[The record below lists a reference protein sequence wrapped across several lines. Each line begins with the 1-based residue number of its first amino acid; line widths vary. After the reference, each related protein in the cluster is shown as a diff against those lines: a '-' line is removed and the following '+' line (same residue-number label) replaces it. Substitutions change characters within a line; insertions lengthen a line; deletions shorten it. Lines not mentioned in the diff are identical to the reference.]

1 MEWWVLYS
9 IVGVVIGVLVAGYY
23 ILKKRVQK
31 NLTAQKELVDK
42 HKITANIL
50 ILEKRMDKIQNAQI
64 PKDII
69 SQMPKIYKFRK
80 MPIVRA
86 KIGPQVMD
94 LLCEKEVFDKLPDK
108 KSVNVELAGIYIAGI
123 SKGKGPQK
131 GRR

>member
-9 IVGVVIGVLVAGYY
+9 IVGVIVGGLVAGYY
-23 ILKKRVQK
+23 ILKKRMQK
-31 NLTAQKELVDK
+31 NLAVQKELVDK

-69 SQMPKIYKFRK
+69 SQMPRIYKFRK
-80 MPIVRA
+80 MPVVRA

-94 LLCEKEVFDKLPDK
+94 LLCEKEVFDKLPEK
-108 KSVNVELAGIYIAGI
+108 KSINVELAGIYIAGI
-123 SKGKGPQK
+123 SKAKGSQK